1 MTTKRTSAV
10 RNKNVKSASS
20 KNPVLRDVPA
30 VSKAVAILRFLAR
43 AESPIGVVAVA
54 REVGAIPSTCLHILR
69 VLVNEG
75 LAAFDP
81 VSKKYTLGAGIL
93 SLASTFSHRNPFVQV
108 VRSSLEELS
117 RKHRCAFAALEQ
129 SDAEH
134 MVVVAVG
141 DIYPGISVR
150 VTTGTRLPILMSASG
165 RCFAAFGKYS
175 PADLKRRF
183 GRLRWDNPPNFDEW
197 LAQIEEVRK
206 QGHAIDAGHYIR
218 GVSVVAVPV
227 FDGQRT
233 ALGCITTVDFRE
245 KLTGDRLKAVIADMA
260 DAADEAGW
268 KLGGGTKSFRSGTG
282 N

>member
-10 RNKNVKSASS
+10 KHKNADTAAGRS
-20 KNPVLRDVPA
+20 PVMRDVPA

-43 AESPIGVVAVA
+43 GDSPIGVVALA

-75 LAAFDP
+75 LAAVDP
-81 VSKKYTLGAGIL
+81 VSKKYTLGAGVL

-108 VRSSLEELS
+108 ARSSLEDLS
-117 RKHRCAFAALEQ
+117 RKHRCAFAAIEQ
-129 SDAEH
+129 GDADH

-141 DIYPGISVR
+141 DVYPGVSVR
-150 VTTGTRLPILMSASG
+150 LTTGTRLPILMSASG
-165 RCFAAFGKYS
+165 RCFAAFGKYT

-183 GRLRWDNPPNFDEW
+183 GRLRWDNPPDFDDW
-197 LAQIEEVRK
+197 LAEIAEARK
-206 QGHAIDAGHYIR
+206 HGYAIDTGHYIR

-227 FDGQRT
+227 FDGQKT
-233 ALGCITTVDFRE
+233 ILGCITTVDFRE
-245 KLTGDRLKAVIADMA
+245 KLAGDRLKEVIADMVQ
-260 DAADEAGW
+260 AATEAGW
-268 KLGGGTKSFRSGTG
+268 KLGGGTRTSRTGTS